1 QRSGVGEVLLLA
13 LVDRVLR
20 VVEGVVAERQRH
32 VAGEVLDRGDLLE
45 DVGETGGLRDVLTTG
60 GGGRSGTLLPALVPE
75 QPDERGGP
83 RRAGGGAGGLRDVL
97 TTGGGGLSGTLLP
110 ALVAE
115 QPVERGGL
123 QTQQIRD
130 LDGVA
135 ELREG
140 DAGRSGAK
148 CDVSGAIGARGSQA
162 G

>member
-1 QRSGVGEVLLLA
+1 
-13 LVDRVLR
+13 
-20 VVEGVVAERQRH
+20 VAERQRL
-32 VAGEVLDRGDLLE
+32 VAAYARDRGDLLE
-45 DVGETGGLRDVLTTG
+45 DVGETGGLRDV
-60 GGGRSGTLLPALVPE
+60 R
-75 QPDERGGP
+75 
-83 RRAGGGAGGLRDVL
+83 

-148 CDVSGAIGARGSQA
+148 CDVSGAIGARGSQGGVLPQA
-162 G
+162 D